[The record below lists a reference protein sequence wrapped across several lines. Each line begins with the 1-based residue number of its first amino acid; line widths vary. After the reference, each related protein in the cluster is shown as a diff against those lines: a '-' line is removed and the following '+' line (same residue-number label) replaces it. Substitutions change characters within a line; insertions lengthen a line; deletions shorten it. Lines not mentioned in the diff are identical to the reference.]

1 MSLTYFTIQYVA
13 DPLRGE
19 GRNVAVIGTTE
30 GRGYLRAVGLAGGDE
45 IDLAEFRAA
54 SGQSVEES
62 ATVPDWIEYFRCVAT
77 DDARS
82 PEVLKQIL
90 GRLSAADSAFV
101 MGGAGETE
109 IGRVE
114 GPERAMD
121 RIFERVVGHPP
132 VERVD
137 RFPDRLERLLHRAEL
152 RSYPDFWPNAEIDLK
167 TASGT
172 VTLTFD
178 FALVDAPAIGFR
190 VVRWNSNPAK
200 TAADLR
206 AAVAEFEQAWKCR
219 FLSGL
224 RSVILT
230 DRKWPSGKLSDQLER
245 SRVTVID
252 VMADDASERLRRLLQ
267 RRATGR
273 RV

>member
-1 MSLTYFTIQYVA
+1 MNLAYFTIQYIA
-13 DPLRGE
+13 DPIRGE
-19 GRNVAVIGTTE
+19 GRNVAVIGTAE
-30 GRGYLRAVGLAGGDE
+30 GRGYLRAVGLDGEGE

-62 ATVPDWIEYFRCVAT
+62 VTVPDWIEYFRCVAT

-82 PEVLKQIL
+82 QETLAQVL
-90 GRLSAADSAFV
+90 GRLSPADSAFV
-101 MGGAGETE
+101 MGSAGETE

-121 RIFERVVGHPP
+121 RVFDRVVGHPP
-132 VERVD
+132 AERVD
-137 RFPDRLERLLHRAEL
+137 RFPGRLERLLRLSEL
-152 RSYPDFWPNAEIDLK
+152 RTYPDFWPDAEIELK
-167 TASGT
+167 AATGA

-190 VVRWNSNPAK
+190 VVRWNANPAK
-200 TAADLR
+200 TAAELR
-206 AAVAEFEQAWKCR
+206 AAVAEFKRAWECR
-219 FLSGL
+219 FLSRL

-230 DRKWPSGKLSDQLER
+230 DRKWPGGKLADQLAR
-245 SRVTVID
+245 SRLTVID
-252 VMADDASERLRRLLQ
+252 VMADDAQERLRHLLQ
-267 RRATGR
+267 RRATGH